1 MTKTYKVTGS
11 QPTLDHQ
18 PGETFKQAIPPTL
31 EDFLI
36 GVGALKVVEDKP
48 VDKKPKRADR
58 D

>member
-18 PGETFKQAIPPTL
+18 PGETFKQSIPATL
-31 EDFLI
+31 ESFLLGI
-36 GVGALKVVEDKP
+36 GALRVVEE
-48 VDKKPKRADR
+48 DKKPKRAYR